1 MSRSADAM
9 SGGSFVF
16 PFATVSNE
24 SYTIQGE
31 QGSSHFHDFR
41 RSDAAIPACET
52 PVARGLTLTLLV
64 HMHKGC
70 TRGAQGVHKGPI
82 PCQYQTI
89 TVPVRGIQDTRRQ
102 VGIAGFFGRRFRLAL
117 WRMGTRS
124 EGGRQ
129 KEELNRSGR
138 DGAGEPFCLFLP
150 HPTSICGPKAATR
163 HGPYGQSRDN
173 MLRRCVH
180 FGVLCESCP
189 AQRLI

>member
-89 TVPVRGIQDTRRQ
+89 TVPVQGVQDTRRQ

-117 WRMGTRS
+117 RRMGTCS

-129 KEELNRSGR
+129 KEELNRAGLGSPSACSYRTLHQYVGQKRRRGMAPVGNLGIICCDDVCILACSASRAPRSG
-138 DGAGEPFCLFLP
+138 
-150 HPTSICGPKAATR
+150 
-163 HGPYGQSRDN
+163 
-173 MLRRCVH
+173 
-180 FGVLCESCP
+180 
-189 AQRLI
+189 

>member
-1 MSRSADAM
+1 MSRSADTM

-64 HMHKGC
+64 HMYKGC
-70 TRGAQGVHKGPI
+70 TRGAQR
-82 PCQYQTI
+82 TN
-89 TVPVRGIQDTRRQ
+89 TVPVQGVQDTRRQ

-117 WRMGTRS
+117 RRMGTCS

-129 KEELNRSGR
+129 KEELNRAGL

-150 HPTSICGPKAATR
+150 HPTSICR
-163 HGPYGQSRDN
+163 SEE
-173 MLRRCVH
+173 RRVGKEC
-180 FGVLCESCP
+180 
-189 AQRLI
+189 

>member
-41 RSDAAIPACET
+41 RFDAAIPACET

-70 TRGAQGVHKGPI
+70 TRGAQGTNTVPI
-82 PCQYQTI
+82 PDHYRASSGYSGHST
-89 TVPVRGIQDTRRQ
+89 
-102 VGIAGFFGRRFRLAL
+102 AGGY
-117 WRMGTRS
+117 
-124 EGGRQ
+124 
-129 KEELNRSGR
+129 
-138 DGAGEPFCLFLP
+138 C
-150 HPTSICGPKAATR
+150 
-163 HGPYGQSRDN
+163 
-173 MLRRCVH
+173 
-180 FGVLCESCP
+180 GVLWEALSIGALEDGN
-189 AQRLI
+189 AQRRWKAEGRTQPGLVGTGMGGEGVSPAS